1 MHIPMKVTQKS
12 GEDVLHLHGC
22 TIGYDKPLLSIGGA
36 VSGRSA
42 RTSVSMVAG
51 RGTVWRNIF
60 GSDPDKYR
68 PDDRGGPG
76 DAPRQRATRR
86 ECHTSRIRTA
96 DLGEFTNTIAASDQ
110 AGGGVR
116 YVVTPAIQVIGDG
129 SVVWSRRDGRD
140 TAGGA
145 GRFRAGGPPLAAQPP
160 AGLQVRRVA
169 VLARRLAHAH
179 RRRCPIGR
187 ERFAGW
193 RAGPG
198 EARCGRVRRVGSRA
212 SQNLRSERGVRPR
225 GMRSRAATGRASSP
239 EASGRR
245 WADGRRV
252 CVSAVESGD
261 QDLEVRVRTDGQRR
275 KRHRRHGAR
284 TGRRRSAADGRL
296 PRGWRE
302 RSSVTSA
309 SRSGS

>member
-1 MHIPMKVTQKS
+1 MKMIAAIERQASNVSVDSSDLEMHIPMKVTQKS

-110 AGGGVR
+110 AGGGIR

-129 SVVWSRRDGRD
+129 SVVWSRRDR
-140 TAGGA
+140 
-145 GRFRAGGPPLAAQPP
+145 RHRSRAGWFRPRRPPLAAQPRLDTAGMPRGSPP
-160 AGLQVRRVA
+160 AIR
-169 VLARRLAHAH
+169 
-179 RRRCPIGR
+179 
-187 ERFAGW
+187 
-193 RAGPG
+193 
-198 EARCGRVRRVGSRA
+198 
-212 SQNLRSERGVRPR
+212 LRSTPR
-225 GMRSRAATGRASSP
+225 YP
-239 EASGRR
+239 I
-245 WADGRRV
+245 D
-252 CVSAVESGD
+252 
-261 QDLEVRVRTDGQRR
+261 
-275 KRHRRHGAR
+275 
-284 TGRRRSAADGRL
+284 
-296 PRGWRE
+296 RE
-302 RSSVTSA
+302 RSRLANSTL
-309 SRSGS
+309 